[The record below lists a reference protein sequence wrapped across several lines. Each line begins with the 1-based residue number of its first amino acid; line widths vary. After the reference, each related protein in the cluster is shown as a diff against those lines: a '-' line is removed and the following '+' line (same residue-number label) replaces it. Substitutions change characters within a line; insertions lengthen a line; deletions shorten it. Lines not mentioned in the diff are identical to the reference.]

1 MGRNKILI
9 QKIKDERIRNITFY
23 KRKKGLIKKAMELS
37 LLCEAD
43 ILVSIYQKNISFSPL
58 LIFSTT
64 NNIQNFFDNYIKNPL
79 IKKEI
84 YGLKDY
90 GTLFTNNI
98 LNEEQQ
104 KQIKEQENSNQNF
117 TFNNEDIFNFDKN
130 KIDLIKFPNLFDINK
145 ENEVINERFN
155 NKNFLNNINLN
166 KNENL
171 SEPKIRLNNLSHLA
185 ISVKVDETKKEIKEK
200 KNTKEQN
207 VFNLPY
213 VPEFLNDNFEK
224 LKNHNNKFTNISNNI
239 FNNNMLNI
247 GNVPNNPLLY
257 NYIRNNYNNYLL
269 KEYKQF
275 DLNKII
281 LHQPQ
286 IPINPLLS
294 KINNLDLN
302 FRNIPSDKPQILNFP
317 LWFFDIKNNYNTTNT
332 INPILSNDNDICK
345 NNNFLCHKRFNAN
358 NFT

>member
-58 LIFSTT
+58 LIFCTT
-64 NNIQNFFDNYIKNPL
+64 NNVENFFDNYIKNPL

-104 KQIKEQENSNQNF
+104 KQIKEQENSNHNYNMNI
-117 TFNNEDIFNFDKN
+117 NNKDIFSFDTN
-130 KIDLIKFPNLFDINK
+130 KIDLIKFPNLFFINK
-145 ENEVINERFN
+145 ENEVINESLKI
-155 NKNFLNNINLN
+155 KNFLNHINLN

-171 SEPKIRLNNLSHLA
+171 SEPKVNNLSHLA
-185 ISVKVDETKKEIKEK
+185 ISDKFDESKKEIKEK

-224 LKNHNNKFTNISNNI
+224 LKKSNNKFTNISNNI
-239 FNNNMLNI
+239 FNNNMINI
-247 GNVPNNPLLY
+247 GNAPNNPLLY
-257 NYIRNNYNNYLL
+257 NFLHNNCNNILL
-269 KEYKQF
+269 NEYKQF
-275 DLNKII
+275 CLNKII
-281 LHQPQ
+281 LPQPQ
-286 IPINPLLS
+286 IQINPLLS
-294 KINNLDLN
+294 KRNNLDFH
-302 FRNIPSDKPQILNFP
+302 FRNISFDKSQILNFP
-317 LWFFDIKNNYNTTNT
+317 LWFFDIRNNYNTTNT
-332 INPILSNDNDICK
+332 INPFLSNDNDICK